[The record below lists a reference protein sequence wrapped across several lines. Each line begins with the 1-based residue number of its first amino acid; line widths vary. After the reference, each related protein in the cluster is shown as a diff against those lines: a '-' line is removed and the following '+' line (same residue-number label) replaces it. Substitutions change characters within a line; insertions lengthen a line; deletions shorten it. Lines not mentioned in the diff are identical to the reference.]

1 MTTDTRNGVQGDQ
14 DCPICGWDAATINT
28 NVHNK
33 RCALWQRAIR
43 VLDYSPMVRSEAEDI
58 IYSVHDELKGV
69 DDEQARSESL
79 MSLLRALYDRSLGMA
94 IDNNN
99 ALDHPSF
106 TDYASM
112 LDLPVLND
120 SLMRSRFPLNAGH
133 IAPGFTIWE
142 PSGSRERR
150 MQFRQ
155 AQQRQRF

>member
-1 MTTDTRNGVQGDQ
+1 MTTDTQNGLQGAQ
-14 DCPICGWDAATINT
+14 DCSICGWDAATINT
-28 NVHNK
+28 NVHRK

-58 IYSVHDELKGV
+58 IENVRKEIKKV
-69 DDEQARSESL
+69 DDAQAESEA
-79 MSLLRALYDRSLGMA
+79 MMTLLRALYDRSLGMA

-106 TDYASM
+106 SDYASM
-112 LDLPVLND
+112 LDLPLLND
-120 SLMRSRFPLNAGH
+120 SIMRSRFPHNAGH

-142 PSGSRERR
+142 PNGSKERR

-155 AQQRQRF
+155 AQQRQRH